1 MEERYYSEPEE
12 ENMRYYQYPE
22 PPRKSSGGQILTV
35 ILAVLLTFLLA
46 VGATVIIMTTTL
58 GFRREIKSKT
68 DIQQIDPDYLIGEVD
83 IMKIVPRTAG
93 DEEAEKLE
101 AKKLEEIVRHL
112 YESYYRNLT
121 RSDIYKAL
129 GLGLIEQQDSPYTY
143 YLTAEDYTQIRT
155 EMGGSYVGIGASV
168 NAPEPGRY
176 VIFDVLENS
185 PAEKAGLLADDE
197 FVSVDNM
204 LVTSF
209 TDLNDLANHIKGKE
223 GTAVTIEFY
232 RPSTKENYTVQIIR
246 ANVNTVD
253 VTVIMINDQVGYCYM
268 REFTGTFAAQ
278 FEKGMHELMEKGA
291 KQIVFDLRENPGGDA
306 HQLVLA
312 LDMLLP
318 GGVIATLKGRSEGKP
333 IEDVWESTDWMIV
346 PKDVEFVCLVSNRS
360 ASAAELFAGAL
371 RDHGRTVIIGE
382 QTYGKG
388 SGTAFFPLA
397 DGSAVNITIFQYYL
411 PSGEL
416 IEGRGLKPNLEISLP
431 QELRSTS
438 VRRLTRAEDTQL
450 KAALDYLG
458 VSGLYPTAT
467 PKPTLTPTPGP
478 KTTTPTAEPTD
489 PSTTAKPTVT
499 PSNPP
504 TTVTPSSTGK
514 ATPTPTPA
522 PTKGSGS

>member
-1 MEERYYSEPEE
+1 
-12 ENMRYYQYPE
+12 
-22 PPRKSSGGQILTV
+22 
-35 ILAVLLTFLLA
+35 
-46 VGATVIIMTTTL
+46 
-58 GFRREIKSKT
+58 
-68 DIQQIDPDYLIGEVD
+68 
-83 IMKIVPRTAG
+83 
-93 DEEAEKLE
+93 
-101 AKKLEEIVRHL
+101 
-112 YESYYRNLT
+112 
-121 RSDIYKAL
+121 
-129 GLGLIEQQDSPYTY
+129 
-143 YLTAEDYTQIRT
+143 
-155 EMGGSYVGIGASV
+155 MGGSYVGIGASV

-253 VTVIMINDQVGYCYM
+253 VTVSMINDQVGYCYM

-388 SGTAFFPLA
+388 REPLFPLA